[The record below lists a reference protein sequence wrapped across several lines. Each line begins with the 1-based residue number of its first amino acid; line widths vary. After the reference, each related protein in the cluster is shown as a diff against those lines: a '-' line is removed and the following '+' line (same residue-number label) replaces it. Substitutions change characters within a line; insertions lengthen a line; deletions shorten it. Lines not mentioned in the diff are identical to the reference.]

1 MFDKD
6 GEEGCGTKYNQNMD
20 VIYTDIN
27 GITLLKMHKGYA
39 STNKYRYDCV
49 TVTYFEYIYLAFEIL
64 KGGLY
69 RRLIS
74 AILKAINLKS

>member
-6 GEEGCGTKYNQNMD
+6 GEAGCGRRYNQNMD

-39 STNKYRYDCV
+39 STNKYRYDCPSV
-49 TVTYFEYIYLAFEIL
+49 SYVEYIYLRFEIEKKTL
-64 KGGLY
+64 TEGLFEG
-69 RRLIS
+69 
-74 AILKAINLKS
+74 